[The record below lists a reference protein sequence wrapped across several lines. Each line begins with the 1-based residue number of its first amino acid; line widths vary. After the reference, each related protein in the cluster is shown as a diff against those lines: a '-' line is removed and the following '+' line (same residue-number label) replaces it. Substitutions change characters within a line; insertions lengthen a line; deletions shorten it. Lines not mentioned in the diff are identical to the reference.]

1 MYEDVFAP
9 NLCAICGTRVC
20 GAKAG
25 VPNYL
30 CACCLR
36 EHREAVEGQAAW
48 YVFLYRQE
56 SNRRK
61 RRARRFMPGYAHP
74 MAVSLDMMAGR
85 GRL

>member
-1 MYEDVFAP
+1 MFEDVFAP
-9 NLCAICGTRVC
+9 NLCAICGTRVW
-20 GAKAG
+20 GATKG

-56 SNRRK
+56 HNRRK
-61 RRARRFMPGYAHP
+61 RRARLFTPGCTLP
-74 MAVSLDMMAGR
+74 MAVSLDVVADR
-85 GRL
+85 VRL